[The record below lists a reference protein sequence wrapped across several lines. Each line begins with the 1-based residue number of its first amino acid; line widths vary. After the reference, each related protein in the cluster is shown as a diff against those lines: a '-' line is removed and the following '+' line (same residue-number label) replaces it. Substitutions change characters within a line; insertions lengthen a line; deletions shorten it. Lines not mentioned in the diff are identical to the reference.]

1 MAKCSSCSAPL
12 AANTNKCLYCGTRN
26 DVDLKD
32 KHHYAIINK
41 GTSLICPQCSIPLQ
55 TIDLKLDGSFLIERC
70 ATCFGLFFGT
80 GKIEVLLEKSVN
92 PVFDVNLQQLDQINQ
107 DRFPTENEIKY
118 VKCPVCQSFMNRNAF
133 GYRSGVVVDRCKIHG
148 IWLDSGEITHL
159 LEWKKAGGQILD
171 SRQNEI
177 EAQAEAKRRPII
189 KNTSKGDSYYP
200 DVAVEND
207 LLTTVVSLIEQ
218 LFQ

>member
-12 AANTNKCLYCGTRN
+12 AANTNKCRYCGTRN

-32 KHHYAIINK
+32 RHHYSIVKKETA
-41 GTSLICPQCSIPLQ
+41 LICPQCNKPLQ
-55 TIDLKLDGSFLIERC
+55 TIDIELDGSFLIDRC
-70 ATCFGLFFGT
+70 ASCFGLFFDA

-92 PVFDVNLQQLDQINQ
+92 PVFDINLQQLDQINQ
-107 DRFPTENEIKY
+107 DRFPTEKDIKY
-118 VKCPVCQSFMNRNAF
+118 VKCPVCLTLMNRNAF

-171 SRQNEI
+171 ERQKEI
-177 EAQAEAKRRPII
+177 DTQSEAKQRSIR
-189 KNTSKGDSYYP
+189 KNAAKRDPDYSDS
-200 DVAVEND
+200 AVEGD
-207 LLTTVVSLIEQ
+207 LLTTVASVIEQ